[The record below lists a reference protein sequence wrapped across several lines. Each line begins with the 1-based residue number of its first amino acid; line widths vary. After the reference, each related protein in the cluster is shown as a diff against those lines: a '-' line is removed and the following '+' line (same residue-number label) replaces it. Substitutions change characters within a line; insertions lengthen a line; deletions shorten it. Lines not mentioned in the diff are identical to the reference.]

1 MKKIEMVVPCYNE
14 ELCIE
19 PLYEE
24 INRVMREL
32 TNYEA
37 AVLFVDDGSHD
48 KTMEKIKGL
57 TQKNT
62 EIRYLSFSRNFGKEA
77 AIFAGLA
84 NSTGDIVVLMDA
96 DLQHPPALIP
106 QMIKEVEAGADCCG
120 ARRIDR
126 KGEPLIR
133 SFFSKAFYRFM
144 KKTTGLDFVQG
155 GSDFRAM
162 TRQVVQAVVA
172 MPEKERFTKGILSWV
187 GFQMKWLE
195 YENVE
200 RTLGTTK
207 WSFWGLVRYGVN
219 GFLAF
224 STTPLR
230 AAVYLGFMIDIAAVV
245 YALVTFFSMITT
257 DAPRTG
263 YASIILIMLF
273 LGGTII
279 LILGIIGEYIARLY
293 YEVKNRPVYIVKD
306 KNF

>member
-24 INRVMREL
+24 INRVMQKL

-57 TQKNT
+57 TQKKT

-155 GSDFRAM
+155 GSGFRAM

-230 AAVYLGFMIDIAAVV
+230 AAVYLGFMIDIAAVI

>member
-57 TQKNT
+57 TQKKT

-230 AAVYLGFMIDIAAVV
+230 TAVYLGFMIDIAAVV

>member
-24 INRVMREL
+24 INRVMQEL

-133 SFFSKAFYRFM
+133 SFFSKAFYCFM

-230 AAVYLGFMIDIAAVV
+230 AAVYLGFMIDIAAVI

>member
-24 INRVMREL
+24 INRVMQEL

-57 TQKNT
+57 TQKKT

-133 SFFSKAFYRFM
+133 SFFSKGFYRFM

>member
-24 INRVMREL
+24 INRVMQKL

-57 TQKNT
+57 TQKKT

-106 QMIKEVEAGADCCG
+106 QMIKEGADCCG

-230 AAVYLGFMIDIAAVV
+230 AAVYLGFMIDIAAVI

>member
-24 INRVMREL
+24 INRVMQKL

-37 AVLFVDDGSHD
+37 AVLFVDDGSRD

-57 TQKNT
+57 TQKKT

-230 AAVYLGFMIDIAAVV
+230 AAVYLGFMIDIAAVI

>member
-24 INRVMREL
+24 INRVMQEL

>member
-24 INRVMREL
+24 INRVMQEL

-57 TQKNT
+57 TQKKT

-84 NSTGDIVVLMDA
+84 NSSGDIVVLMDA

-230 AAVYLGFMIDIAAVV
+230 AAVYLGFMIDIAAVI

-279 LILGIIGEYIARLY
+279 L
-293 YEVKNRPVYIVKD
+293 
-306 KNF
+306 

>member
-24 INRVMREL
+24 INRVMQEL
-32 TNYEA
+32 TNYEV

-57 TQKNT
+57 TQKKT

>member
-24 INRVMREL
+24 INRVMQEL

-57 TQKNT
+57 TQKKT

>member
-24 INRVMREL
+24 INRVMQEL

-57 TQKNT
+57 TQKQT

-207 WSFWGLVRYGVN
+207 WSFWGLVRYGIN

-230 AAVYLGFMIDIAAVV
+230 AAVYLGFMIDIAAVI

>member
-24 INRVMREL
+24 INRVMQEL

-37 AVLFVDDGSHD
+37 AVLFIDDGSHD